1 MILGDQKR
9 LEVQPYTRFRIVDPL
24 RFYQA
29 LRTLDQARAQL
40 AQLVSSSVR
49 RELGQVPLL
58 TLLTPQRGDIVDVIK
73 TEVAAKARPLG
84 VEIDEVRFHRADLPF
99 ETSQAIYD
107 RMKSERQREAKELRA
122 QGSEW
127 AQQIQSRA
135 DRERTVLLSEAQ
147 RAAAISRGEGD
158 AEANRVL
165 AEAFDKDPSFY
176 QFYRALRPTAAR
188 SPIPARRWCC
198 LPTPISCGRWK
209 TGRIRRKARQRRR
222 RRGARRERRGA
233 RAARPNRRG
242 VRHGPLGRRR
252 LALHPAADLRRRPAA
267 RRRQRAADRGR
278 LQRPQPAG
286 RAPRGDDR
294 RRRRDRPALASGVDR
309 RFAAR
314 RAAGQ
319 ADRRLGADRHRAQ
332 RLRRARCTAL
342 PTREPGA
349 ARGDLWAA
357 AAAIVVADAAMSL
370 DNVVALAAIA
380 RGNFWLL
387 AAGVVLS
394 IPVLAYGGLVLS
406 AALRAAPWLVKLGAA
421 LLGWIAGDMAVT
433 DPLVGGWIAVNAP
446 ALAAIAPALGAAFV
460 FFAGPSAQPPTPAPS
475 AAARPA
481 LAPLPSKPAAA
492 TLPPPR
498 PRPKLVAAEAA
509 SAKLAA
515 AEPKPPPSEP
525 PEREARSESE
535 RSGLS
540 PEDRFAVIGVLV
552 LTLIAGI
559 VLMLVSYL
567 DSVN

>member
-1 MILGDQKR
+1 MDVSAGAAWLFIPFQIFVVDLLLGADN
-9 LEVQPYTRFRIVDPL
+9 
-24 RFYQA
+24 A
-29 LRTLDQARAQL
+29 LLIAVACNGL
-40 AQLVSSSVR
+40 S
-49 RELGQVPLL
+49 
-58 TLLTPQRGDIVDVIK
+58 PQD
-73 TEVAAKARPLG
+73 
-84 VEIDEVRFHRADLPF
+84 
-99 ETSQAIYD
+99 
-107 RMKSERQREAKELRA
+107 
-122 QGSEW
+122 
-127 AQQIQSRA
+127 
-135 DRERTVLLSEAQ
+135 
-147 RAAAISRGEGD
+147 
-158 AEANRVL
+158 
-165 AEAFDKDPSFY
+165 
-176 QFYRALRPTAAR
+176 
-188 SPIPARRWCC
+188 
-198 LPTPISCGRWK
+198 
-209 TGRIRRKARQRRR
+209 
-222 RRGARRERRGA
+222 
-233 RAARPNRRG
+233 
-242 VRHGPLGRRR
+242 
-252 LALHPAADLRRRPAA
+252 
-267 RRRQRAADRGR
+267 
-278 LQRPQPAG
+278 
-286 RAPRGDDR
+286 
-294 RRRRDRPALASGVDR
+294 
-309 RFAAR
+309 AR
-314 RAAGQ
+314 RAATIGAGGAIVLRLLLASIAASLLAVPLVKLIGAWALIAIALNVS
-319 ADRRLGADRHRAQ
+319 ADSLHP
-332 RLRRARCTAL
+332 L

-357 AAAIVVADAAMSL
+357 AAAIVIADAAMSL

-380 RGNFWLL
+380 RGSFWLL

-421 LLGWIAGDMAVT
+421 VLGWIAGDMAVT

-446 ALAAIAPALGAAFV
+446 ALAAITPALGAAFV
-460 FFAGPSAQPPTPAPS
+460 FFAGPSAQPLTPAPS

-525 PEREARSESE
+525 PEREARSESK